1 MNQIIRAE
9 YLADSGNSYTVGIN
23 SEVAAL
29 LDGAGPDTL
38 IGYTD
43 SGTVG
48 MDPLPRQMK
57 PRRVTVVN
65 PAGVAR
71 EVICLSPTAPLW
83 TGTATQITLEDSD
96 GVATVYTVQ
105 RRHAEYARKR
115 RKTAAV

>member
-9 YLADSGNSYTVGIN
+9 YLGDSGNSYTVGIN

-29 LDGAGPDTL
+29 LGGDPAVSP

-43 SGTVG
+43 AGTVG

-65 PAGVAR
+65 PAGIAR
-71 EVICLSPTAPLW
+71 QVICLSPTAPLW
-83 TGTATQITLEDSD
+83 TGSQTTIQLEDSD
-96 GVATVYTVQ
+96 GNATVYTVQ
-105 RRHAEYARKR
+105 KRHAESARKR